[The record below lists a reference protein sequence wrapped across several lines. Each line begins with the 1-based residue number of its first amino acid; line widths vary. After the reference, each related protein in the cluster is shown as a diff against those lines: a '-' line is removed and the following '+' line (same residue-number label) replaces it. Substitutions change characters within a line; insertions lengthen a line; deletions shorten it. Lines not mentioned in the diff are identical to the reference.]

1 MNLCDYG
8 DLPREVADWRATK
21 SIEDVLDKH
30 LQPLGVPVLYK
41 LPLGHGKHQASIPLG
56 VRYTLDADER
66 ILAVEESPFEA

>member
-1 MNLCDYG
+1 MHNCDYG
-8 DLPREVADWRATK
+8 DLPRAVTDWRASK

-41 LPLGHGKHQASIPLG
+41 LPLGHGRHLASIPLG

-66 ILAVEESPFEA
+66 TLTVDETPFEG